1 MKKLIIIFVAFLSV
15 TVMAKNCLIEDSDDG
30 NSVEAQYEAHG
41 CGYTILV
48 EKNNNAF
55 FLIERCYD
63 GKKSLYTIN
72 RINNNAYKSQ
82 LTTWDK
88 YGVLIVDKT
97 YFPISYSP
105 GEAWHER
112 ITKHCK

>member
-1 MKKLIIIFVAFLSV
+1 MKKLIIILVAFLSV
-15 TVMAKNCLIEDSDDG
+15 TVMAKNCSIEDYG
-30 NSVEAQYEAHG
+30 NRVEAQYRAHD
-41 CGYTILV
+41 CGYTITV
-48 EKNNNAF
+48 TKNNNEF
-55 FLIERCYD
+55 QLIEYCYD
-63 GKKSLYTIN
+63 NGENSFYTIK
-72 RINNNAYKSQ
+72 RINNNTYKSQ

-97 YFPISYSP
+97 HFPISYSP

>member
-1 MKKLIIIFVAFLSV
+1 MKKVIIIFVAFLSV
-15 TVMAKNCLIEDSDDG
+15 TVMAKNCLIEDYG
-30 NSVEAQYEAHG
+30 NCVEAQYEAYG
-41 CGYTILV
+41 CGYTITV
-48 EKNNNAF
+48 TKNNDEF
-55 FLIERCYD
+55 ILIENCYD
-63 GKKSLYTIN
+63 DGKNSVYTIK

-88 YGVLIVDKT
+88 YGVLIKDKT

-105 GEAWHER
+105 GEAWDER